1 MTSPP
6 PILVA
11 SEDRD
16 RLLQLVALCDGIT
29 VADQLEFELDR
40 ARVLPLQEVPED
52 VVVMNSDV
60 EYEDVA
66 TRQRRR
72 LHLVYP
78 PDADSDAGRVSI
90 LAPLGCALLGLRAG
104 QEIDWKMPG
113 GLRRVRVL
121 AVTREKIAG

>member
-40 ARVLPLQEVPED
+40 ARVLPLEEVPED